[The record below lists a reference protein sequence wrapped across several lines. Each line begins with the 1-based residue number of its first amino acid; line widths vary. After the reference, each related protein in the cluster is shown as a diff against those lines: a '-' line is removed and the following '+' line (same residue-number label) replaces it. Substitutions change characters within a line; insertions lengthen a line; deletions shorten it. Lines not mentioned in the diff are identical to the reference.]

1 MTTLAADT
9 NGLPIYN
16 ANGQPLYQ
24 DANGVIMDATGQV
37 ATINPTTEL
46 PTDTAGNDIP
56 QPPTMVR
63 INALVAH
70 TATTAVTS
78 AIFTASVSKASASAG
93 VIFARAPG
101 RINRDLIDYFTKHG
115 DAVYNRASWL
125 PRVSACGLMTYK
137 LLEAGLPLPSG
148 IPALPLRFRVE
159 ICI

>member
-56 QPPTMVR
+56 QPPTMVQ

-70 TATTAVTS
+70 TATTIVTS
-78 AIFTASVSKASASAG
+78 AISTASVSKASASAG

-101 RINRDLIDYFTKHG
+101 RINRDLIDYSTKHG
-115 DAVYNRASWL
+115 DAVYNRATKSL
-125 PRVSACGLMTYK
+125 YGDK
-137 LLEAGLPLPSG
+137 
-148 IPALPLRFRVE
+148 
-159 ICI
+159 